1 MSYHSLFYTYKDQSP
16 WTETGT
22 NLICPLIVAMSE
34 MGISSTQIRSLIRE
48 YEKEHLPVRL
58 SGAETPPVTKEN
70 WRSYLGQKEYYQG
83 FVAFFAALIEREPET
98 IRQYFAAIADGIYSD
113 GLTGLIRLGYAFES
127 GEQGEVARALA
138 FLAAGYRPL
147 YFELPPAE
155 TKLFVEQIISLQT
168 VRPDRKQSFQS
179 GRLPARAETHSVS
192 TRGRLPARSD
202 YSLSGGSFDQ
212 RLSQIAEN
220 RDYLDTFARL
230 EEENLNIYTLRAIA
244 IRLARETGAE
254 SMKYLFCA
262 VHAFRVIAPLFSD
275 LPARIQQFYLMI
287 QAAYLAADCPPL
299 QPAEESA
306 LKNWSLIFSLSAF
319 SRSAANLFF
328 IYSCYRE
335 DQFAPS
341 PIYAQMA
348 YQTIHQE
355 MEVKE

>member
-1 MSYHSLFYTYKDQSP
+1 MSYHSLFYTYKDLSP
-16 WTETGT
+16 WTEAGT
-22 NLICPLIVAMSE
+22 NLICPLIVAMNE
-34 MGISSTQIRSLIRE
+34 MGISGTQIRSLIRE
-48 YEKEHLPVRL
+48 YEKEYIPVRL
-58 SGAETPPVTKEN
+58 PEPETPPVTKEN
-70 WRSYLGQKEYYQG
+70 WRSCLGKKECYQG
-83 FVAFFAALIEREPET
+83 FVDFFAALIEREPEM
-98 IRQYFAAIADGIYSD
+98 IRQYFAVLADGIYSD
-113 GLTGLIRLGYAFES
+113 ALTGLIRLGYAFES

-147 YFELPPAE
+147 SFELPPAE

-168 VRPDRKQSFQS
+168 VRPDYSFS
-179 GRLPARAETHSVS
+179 GR
-192 TRGRLPARSD
+192 
-202 YSLSGGSFDQ
+202 SFDQ
-212 RLSQIAEN
+212 RLSQIAAD
-220 RDYLDTFARL
+220 RDYLAAFARL

-262 VHAFRVIAPLFSD
+262 VHAFRVIAPLFSN
-275 LPARIQQFYLMI
+275 LPDRIQQFYLMM
-287 QAAYLAADCPPL
+287 QAAYLAAGCPPL

>member
-1 MSYHSLFYTYKDQSP
+1 MSYHSLFFAYKDQSP
-16 WTETGT
+16 WMETGA
-22 NLICPLIVAMSE
+22 NLICPLIVAMNE

-58 SGAETPPVTKEN
+58 SELETPLVTKEN
-70 WRSYLGQKEYYQG
+70 WRLYLGKKEYYQG
-83 FVAFFAALIEREPET
+83 FVDFFTALIEREPEM

-113 GLTGLIRLGYAFES
+113 GLVGLIRLGYAFES
-127 GEQGEVARALA
+127 GEQAEVARALA
-138 FLAAGYRPL
+138 FLAAGYRPVS
-147 YFELPPAE
+147 FELPPAE
-155 TKLFVEQIISLQT
+155 TKLFVEQIISLQNA
-168 VRPDRKQSFQS
+168 RPDYLLS
-179 GRLPARAETHSVS
+179 GRN
-192 TRGRLPARSD
+192 
-202 YSLSGGSFDQ
+202 FDQ
-212 RLSQIAEN
+212 KLNQIVEKRA
-220 RDYLDTFARL
+220 YLDNFARL

-244 IRLARETGAE
+244 IRLVRETGAE

-275 LPARIQQFYLMI
+275 LPARIQQFYLMM

-355 MEVKE
+355 MEAKE

>member
-1 MSYHSLFYTYKDQSP
+1 MSYHSLFYTYKDLSP
-16 WTETGT
+16 WTEAGT
-22 NLICPLIVAMSE
+22 NLICPLIVAMNE
-34 MGISSTQIRSLIRE
+34 MGISGTQIRSLIRE
-48 YEKEHLPVRL
+48 YEKEYIPVRL
-58 SGAETPPVTKEN
+58 PEPETPPVTKEN
-70 WRSYLGQKEYYQG
+70 WRSCLGKKECYQG
-83 FVAFFAALIEREPET
+83 FVDFFDALIEREPEA
-98 IRQYFAAIADGIYSD
+98 IRQYFAVLADGIYSD
-113 GLTGLIRLGYAFES
+113 ALTGLIRLGYAFES

-147 YFELPPAE
+147 SFELPPAE
-155 TKLFVEQIISLQT
+155 TKLFVEQIISLQNA
-168 VRPDRKQSFQS
+168 RP
-179 GRLPARAETHSVS
+179 
-192 TRGRLPARSD
+192 D
-202 YSLSGGSFDQ
+202 YSLSGRSFDQ
-212 RLSQIAEN
+212 RLSEIAAD

-262 VHAFRVIAPLFSD
+262 VHAFRVIAPLFSN
-275 LPARIQQFYLMI
+275 LPDRIQQFYLMM
-287 QAAYLAADCPPL
+287 QAAYLAAGCPPL

>member
-22 NLICPLIVAMSE
+22 NLICPLIVAMNE
-34 MGISSTQIRSLIRE
+34 MGISGTQIRSLIRE
-48 YEKEHLPVRL
+48 YEKEYIPVRL
-58 SGAETPPVTKEN
+58 PEPETPPVTKEN
-70 WRSYLGQKEYYQG
+70 WRSCLGKKECYQG
-83 FVAFFAALIEREPET
+83 FVDFFAALIEREPEM

-113 GLTGLIRLGYAFES
+113 ALTGLIRLGYAFES

-147 YFELPPAE
+147 SFELPPAE

-179 GRLPARAETHSVS
+179 GRLPARAESGAFDQ
-192 TRGRLPARSD
+192 GRTAHPD
-202 YSLSGGSFDQ
+202 YFLSSRSFDQ
-212 RLSQIAEN
+212 RLSQIVEN

-275 LPARIQQFYLMI
+275 LPARIQQFYLLM
-287 QAAYLAADCPPL
+287 QAAYLAAGCPPL